1 MRRVSMILAFA
12 IASASAAASAQG
24 EAPETPPDSE
34 TQTETDGEADADAG
48 TDADADTDTDTDA
61 DADADAD
68 TDTDADTDAD
78 AATESGAEPEEG
90 TPPEPDANPPDR
102 TEVEDDDSD
111 DFGGPDENTTVPGAS
126 SPRTTQ
132 PQTAPTRAAPP
143 ETTRPN
149 AEQPGGDSSPKPTF
163 NVSAPTIVEVSFEGL
178 RRVDEQAAL
187 RTMKSITGTQLDETQ
202 VTEDIRQLWATGF
215 FRDVS
220 IEAEDVPGGIQ
231 LLVLLTEKP
240 SIRQVE
246 FIGVDELS
254 QDDIDGVVDVRPNTI
269 LNVEQVKRNVTKI
282 RDLYIE
288 KGYYLA
294 DVDYRIRN
302 IPRNEFEV
310 DVAFEIVEN
319 AKVMVKQLTFVG
331 NKSIGSEKIKSVLQT
346 REGDELSFL
355 SNTGTYKKEF
365 FQTDLFRVQALYLDD
380 GFVEIKVGEPSATI
394 SSDRRFIYL
403 TVPIREGERYNYGEI
418 GYTGEVKLVDK
429 EGRTRVSERGLKA
442 VTSLKKGDTFNRT
455 ELFENIQRITDV
467 YRNQGYAYAN
477 VTPNTKLDRENLI
490 VDIDM
495 DIERGEVVY
504 FGRIEIVGNTRTR
517 DKVIRREIAIYE
529 GDKYSAFGIER
540 SRARVFQL
548 GFFEDVNITTQRG
561 ANPDLLDVTVEVKER
576 STGTFQIGAGFSSV
590 ENFIATAQIS
600 QNNFLGNG
608 QLLSLSAQL
617 SFGDFARQLATL
629 QFFEPYFLD
638 SFWSLGFNA
647 YITQRLFQDFQ
658 RNARGI
664 SPNFG
669 YPITRALRLTV
680 GYTLEDVEVI
690 PRNDA
695 FTFFPLNRG
704 GISSAMLLG
713 ASYDTRDNRLFPSSG
728 SFLQF
733 RTELSNTIF
742 GADPDLEYNR
752 YILILRK
759 YYPLGFLGVV
769 FKANANFGLVTT
781 DVSEGV
787 PVSERFFPGGIFSV
801 RGFRPR
807 ALGPSRDVANL
818 LEPNSSTR
826 EFIIGG
832 NKQVILN
839 LELEM
844 PIVQS
849 AGIRAVVFAD
859 AGNAYDDAEGFFYL
873 DTPDELVPDAFLPS
887 GEAISPPLGL
897 FYSVGFGFRWFSPI
911 GPLRFEWGIPI
922 TRRQRSD
929 ESLIFE
935 FTIGNL
941 F

>member
-1 MRRVSMILAFA
+1 MRCVSLIMAFSV
-12 IASASAAASAQG
+12 ASVSSAASAQS
-24 EAPETPPDSE
+24 EAPQSPTETE
-34 TQTETDGEADADAG
+34 TETETETDS
-48 TDADADTDTDTDA
+48 DTGSDTESDTDA
-61 DADADAD
+61 ESNTEEAEETRPTSDNEDPDDA
-68 TDTDADTDAD
+68 
-78 AATESGAEPEEG
+78 
-90 TPPEPDANPPDR
+90 PDGV
-102 TEVEDDDSD
+102 EVEDGDESD
-111 DFGGPDENTTVPGAS
+111 DFGGPDENTRVPGAS
-126 SPRTTQ
+126 SPST
-132 PQTAPTRAAPP
+132 PPRAAP
-143 ETTRPN
+143 
-149 AEQPGGDSSPKPTF
+149 AGSAQPSTPPASDSSPQPTF
-163 NVSAPTIVEVSFEGL
+163 NVSAPTIVEVNFEGL

-187 RTMKSITGTQLDETQ
+187 RTMKSITGTQLDEAQ

-282 RDLYIE
+282 RELYIE

-294 DVDYRIRN
+294 DVDYRIRD
-302 IPRNEFEV
+302 IPRNQFEV

-403 TVPIREGERYNYGEI
+403 TVPIREGERYNYGKI

-442 VTSLKKGDTFNRT
+442 VTSLKQGDTFNRT

-859 AGNAYDDAEGFFYL
+859 AGNAYDDAEGFFYI